1 MLSNIGLTIIIIVP
15 VYAHM
20 LFVLSFDM
28 TVSKKY
34 VWCFHSCGCKWCG
47 TEVWMMVF
55 AVTSNFVTLSA
66 IGDYSW

>member
-1 MLSNIGLTIIIIVP
+1 MLSNIGVTIIIIVP

-34 VWCFHSCGCKWCG
+34 VEARVMFFIVVLANDVVQKSDDGLC
-47 TEVWMMVF
+47 
-55 AVTSNFVTLSA
+55 SNK
-66 IGDYSW
+66 